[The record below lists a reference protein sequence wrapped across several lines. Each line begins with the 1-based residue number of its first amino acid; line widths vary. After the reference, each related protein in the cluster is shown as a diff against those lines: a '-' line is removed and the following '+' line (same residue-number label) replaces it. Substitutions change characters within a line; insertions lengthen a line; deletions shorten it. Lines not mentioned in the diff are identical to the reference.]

1 MALYVSLVTS
11 LNATL
16 FIVDK
21 EKSLKSDTIFKVV
34 VSGL

>member
-1 MALYVSLVTS
+1 MALYVSL
-11 LNATL
+11 ATL